1 MITLFFE
8 RNSNQPLYEQLYRHI
23 KSEIESGSLKNKDKL
38 PSKRMLATH
47 LKISPVTVETAYSLL
62 VSEGYLKSIPKSG
75 YYVENVPFPK
85 ILKTDSIKT
94 DIIENIVITP
104 YQYDFRTN
112 SVDTDMFPYSVW
124 SKLSRSVLSN
134 NPHELLNALHPQGFK
149 ALRKEIAVYLYRYRG
164 ISAQPEQ
171 IIISSGSEMIY
182 QQVIQFLGRLRVYAT
197 ENPGYLKIKQLLKVN
212 GCSYI
217 NVTLDPSGLSVSKL
231 EKTEAS
237 IVHVTPSHQFPSGIV
252 MPIKRRLE
260 LLQWAN
266 ETEDRYII
274 EDDYDSEFASGN
286 QPIPALQSLD
296 HHEKVIYINTFSKSI
311 APSLRIGYFVLP
323 PHLLKQYVDR
333 QVYGS
338 CTVPNFEQMILTKFL
353 REGYFESH
361 LNRMRSNYRKRR
373 DTLMLE
379 LVNSGIVMKQ
389 QIFNYESGLHLI
401 IQPSLNMSEEELV
414 LKAKEHQIR
423 VYGLSEYFVGTLPKM
438 DSVIILGYTNMKLET
453 IKEAV
458 QALKSAWL

>member
-8 RNSNQPLYEQLYRHI
+8 KNSHQPLYEQLYRYI
-23 KSEIESGSLKNKDKL
+23 KSEIESGSLKNKEKL
-38 PSKRMLATH
+38 PSKRMLAAH
-47 LKISPVTVETAYSLL
+47 LKISPVTVESAYGLL
-62 VSEGYLKSIPKSG
+62 VSEGYVKSIPKSG
-75 YYVENVPFPK
+75 FYVENVPFPK
-85 ILKTDSIKT
+85 LVNYQSIQT
-94 DIIENIVITP
+94 NIIQNNVKEN

-112 SVDTDMFPYSVW
+112 SVDTDLFPYSVW
-124 SKLSRSVLSN
+124 SKLSRSVLSD

-149 ALRKEIAVYLYRYRG
+149 ALRNEIAVYLYRYRG

-197 ENPGYLKIKQLLKVN
+197 ENPGYLKIKQLLMVN

-217 NVTLDPSGLSVSKL
+217 NVPLDPLGLSVSKL
-231 EKTEAS
+231 EKTDAS
-237 IVHVTPSHQFPSGIV
+237 IVHVTPSHQFPSGII

-266 ETEDRYII
+266 ELEDRYII
-274 EDDYDSEFASGN
+274 EDDYDSEFSSGN

-323 PHLLKQYVDR
+323 PHLIKKYVES

-353 REGYFESH
+353 KEGYFESH
-361 LNRMRSNYRKRR
+361 LNRMRANYRKRR
-373 DTLMLE
+373 DE
-379 LVNSGIVMKQ
+379 LIYELINSRIVSKQ

-401 IQPSLNMSEEELV
+401 IQPSLGMNEEELIS
-414 LKAKEHQIR
+414 KAKSHNIR
-423 VYGLSEYFVGTLPKM
+423 VYGLSEFFIGTLPKM
-438 DSVIILGYTNMKLET
+438 DPVIILGYTSMKLET
-453 IKEAV
+453 IKEAI
-458 QALKSAWL
+458 QALKKAWL